1 MSRRLIGMILG
12 WAFWIACVAIFS
24 IYNDYARK
32 LVTKSLRAILD
43 FLMIGV
49 GLVAHPI
56 ELGGWI
62 FVWGDNGPPRWASG
76 RAADVTVGLLV
87 SGILGALGSPLFARH
102 RLRFRVATVV
112 ITLFAIVLVLSAIAK
127 PVL

>member
-1 MSRRLIGMILG
+1 MIVG

-24 IYNDYARK
+24 LYGDYAHK
-32 LVTKSLRAILD
+32 LVPKSVRAIPD

-62 FVWGDNGPPRWASG
+62 FVWGDNGPPRWANG
-76 RAADVTVGLLV
+76 RAADVSVGLLA
-87 SGILGALGSPLFARH
+87 SGILGALGSPLFVRH
-102 RLRFRVATVV
+102 RLRLRVAVV
-112 ITLFAIVLVLSAIAK
+112 VVTLFALVLVLSAMAK